1 MHQKY
6 IFRSSAHEAGYDSML
21 AAIAFMKLSVQLQ
34 KGPIQY
40 SSPGDLEGMKIGVAR
55 EKPQIQQMEQR
66 MAEDLMMQE
75 KEALS
80 EDTVDLIEFSDS
92 ESPKPVQRAALTEAE
107 TGDIAQ
113 KMPVG
118 ELVPRVDSEFWRTY
132 GNKLRVFGTIER
144 VMHLN

>member
-75 KEALS
+75 QEALPG
-80 EDTVDLIEFSDS
+80 ENIDLIEFSDS
-92 ESPKPVQRAALTEAE
+92 ESPEIVERATLTKAR
-107 TGDIAQ
+107 TRRIAKQ
-113 KMPVG
+113 VPVG
-118 ELVPRVDSEFWRTY
+118 GLVPWVDSQFWHIY
-132 GNKLRVFGTIER
+132 GNKLRVFGTTER
-144 VMHLN
+144 ALHLH